1 MKNIAVKLPA
11 YLCLAGAMGI
21 AGSSVVVAKIIAC
34 RLPVFLSCACSLAV
48 AVAFLLPLS
57 LKRGKGFPKL
67 PSRALVFLGLQ
78 ALTGL
83 FLFRV
88 ALFYG
93 LRIASALEAGVMV
106 STLPAITALLALFI
120 LGESLTWRKATGIA
134 LAVAG
139 LCCLNLPGAAANG
152 GRHPGAVFL
161 ILGAVTGEA
170 LFTVLQKKVPQNVP
184 PVTATALISLIGLL
198 LFLPGAVYEA
208 VRFDFGSLAPS
219 DLLYTAYYGL
229 IVTAL
234 AYILFIAGAKKVP
247 AGTAGMFCGLMP
259 VAGALLSWAVLGES
273 FGLGSALGLSLV
285 LPGIL
290 LVESL

>member
-1 MKNIAVKLPA
+1 
-11 YLCLAGAMGI
+11 
-21 AGSSVVVAKIIAC
+21 
-34 RLPVFLSCACSLAV
+34 
-48 AVAFLLPLS
+48 
-57 LKRGKGFPKL
+57 
-67 PSRALVFLGLQ
+67 
-78 ALTGL
+78 
-83 FLFRV
+83 
-88 ALFYG
+88 
-93 LRIASALEAGVMV
+93 
-106 STLPAITALLALFI
+106 
-120 LGESLTWRKATGIA
+120 
-134 LAVAG
+134 
-139 LCCLNLPGAAANG
+139 
-152 GRHPGAVFL
+152 
-161 ILGAVTGEA
+161 A

-208 VRFDFGSLAPS
+208 VRFDFGSLAPA

-234 AYILFIAGAKKVP
+234 AYVLFIAGAKKVP